1 MLRLNV
7 LLLAALFMSSA
18 ALAVEKNSSDE
29 QSQPKQEQS
38 QQGSSEEKNDKL
50 PPSVGQKESP
60 TWEIGAGVVTVDNE
74 QWTRLAV
81 GVDVPI
87 WKFGIFF
94 DLELFI
100 DADGKFSNK
109 GWNFKDEPLE
119 AITRKI
125 RYIRFGREDDP
136 LFIKFGGLSSV
147 TLGYG
152 LVMDRFTNM
161 LHYPDQKL
169 LGLQINLNDISP
181 IGISLQTVLA
191 DFKELDDDGGLFGA
205 RLAIKPF
212 KPTNAP
218 ILSGISFAGSYA
230 KDINQYSQARNWNV
244 KAPKSVGLYNY
255 LRSLN
260 VSSQEALDT
269 VMNTGLGDPR
279 EDDIKYQRELEA
291 MKQEDAFGLIGGD
304 VGVPIVSTKLLGLD
318 IYGQAAI
325 RDDGNHG
332 WGFGAP
338 GVAVKAGPIWANVEY
353 RRSEGKFDFN
363 HFNTYYLDERLTRDP
378 MVYTKEDLLES
389 TTLNGIYGKLGGNI
403 ANILILDG
411 SYQYLVGKEKNGE
424 PKDKDQR
431 FEAVASAG
439 EILTEKIPKLSRAE
453 FYYDKTNIGNL
464 NDKFFDKTEFM
475 YYGYRVGFEIT
486 SGATLIWD
494 SRYGFKRDKNGDLKS
509 NNFISVQTAINF

>member
-1 MLRLNV
+1 MLRFNV

-18 ALAVEKNSSDE
+18 AFAGDENSADE
-29 QSQPKQEQS
+29 QSKPQQEQT
-38 QQGSSEEKNDKL
+38 QKNETEEKKADL

-60 TWEIGAGVVTVDNE
+60 SWEIGAGVVTVNNE

-87 WKFGIFF
+87 WKFGVFF

-125 RYIRFGREDDP
+125 RYIRFGHEDDP

-147 TLGYG
+147 TFGYG

-169 LGLQINLNDISP
+169 LGLQFYLNDISP

-191 DFKELDDDGGLFGA
+191 DFKELNDDGGLAGV

-212 KPTNAP
+212 KPSNAP
-218 ILSGISFAGSYA
+218 ILSGISFGGTYVR
-230 KDINQYSQARNWNV
+230 DFNQYAPARKWKVREPN
-244 KAPKSVGLYNY
+244 SVRLYDY
-255 LRSLN
+255 LLSIDIAEH
-260 VSSQEALDT
+260 EALDT
-269 VMNTGLGDPR
+269 VMSFGLGDPR
-279 EDDIKYQRELEA
+279 EDIVKYLDELRAKEE
-291 MKQEDAFGLIGGD
+291 EDAYGLIGGD
-304 VGVPIVSTKLLGLD
+304 VGIPIISTKLLGLD
-318 IYGQAAI
+318 LYGQAAI
-325 RDDGNHG
+325 RDDGKHG
-332 WGFGAP
+332 WGIGAP

-353 RRSEGKFDFN
+353 RRSQGRFDFN

-378 MVYTKEDLLES
+378 LAFTKEDLLS
-389 TTLNGIYGKLGGNI
+389 SNTLNGIYGKLGGNI
-403 ANILILDG
+403 AGILILDG
-411 SYQYLVGKEKNGE
+411 SYQYLIAKEKEGE
-424 PKDKDQR
+424 KRDKDQR
-431 FEAVASAG
+431 FEAVAAAG
-439 EILTEKIPKLSRAE
+439 EILTEKIPKLNRAE
-453 FYYDKTNIGNL
+453 FYYNKTNIGNL
-464 NDKFFDKTEFM
+464 DDKFFDKTEYM

-494 SRYGFKRDKNGDLKS
+494 SRYGFKRDNKGDLKS
-509 NNFISVQTAINF
+509 NNFISVQTAICF